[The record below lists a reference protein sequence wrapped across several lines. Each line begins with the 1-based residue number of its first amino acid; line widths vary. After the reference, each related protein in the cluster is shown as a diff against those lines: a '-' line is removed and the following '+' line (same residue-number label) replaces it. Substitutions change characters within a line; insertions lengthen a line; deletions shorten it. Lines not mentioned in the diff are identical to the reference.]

1 MNKKILLIP
10 FICSLLSAETV
21 KSKDIR
27 AYDNTYAK
35 NYEQSSNIGTTEDRV
50 ISSTA
55 EASAQIT
62 VVVTIQVISEVTSR
76 TNTNMATMSFLNN
89 NRTQITEEIA
99 KGEGEHLQ
107 TLLTMMKL
115 KYDKKN
121 LKNIQNNFE
130 EFIYLSHDDFLKKLT
145 LLS

>member
-21 KSKDIR
+21 KSR